1 VNDLSH
7 VVLHVDDLRE
17 QSKLMQ
23 SLNQCVGV
31 QRFLQN
37 QRRMQNATQ
46 QVKVA
51 SLQYSQSNDH
61 DYNCVVEISQVLNV
75 TSLTSHLSALPSN
88 LIS

>member
-1 VNDLSH
+1 MNDLSH

-37 QRRMQNATQ
+37 QRRVQNATQ

-51 SLQYSQSNDH
+51 SLQYRHNDH
-61 DYNCVVEISQVLNV
+61 DHNCVTEISQVLNV